1 MRFSLF
7 ERGILANST
16 TEEETSGSGLCQK
29 SIPLPSRDLAHLAI
43 AKTVGGRQSPN
54 SLTIDMAVQNRFL
67 ASRQTNLRKL
77 LKSSDAQA
85 ILVTNIVNVGYLS
98 GFTGSAGYLLVTDK
112 KFILMSDARYTS
124 QIQEECPG
132 IETEIRTADSTM
144 LDSVAKVARSLKI
157 NSMAVEAGSLTKAT
171 YDQIQ
176 QMLTTVNLVD
186 TSGWIA
192 GLRSIKDKS
201 EIETIRKSIAVNQR
215 AFQVIRSQLTAEQT
229 ELQIAH
235 NLEHQ
240 MRAFGA
246 KCCSFDP
253 IVGVGPRG
261 ALPHGK
267 PSDKN
272 IGESDFVLIDWGAQ
286 VDRYASDLTRVLVT
300 SRKIPTKLRKIYNTV
315 LKAQVAAIKKIRPG
329 VTVKAV
335 DAAARKVI
343 ENAGFGKQFGHGT
356 GHSFGLEIHET
367 PFMSPIHEGKLEA
380 NMVVTVEP
388 GIYIEGWGG
397 VRIEDDILVTRDGH
411 EVLSDLPKQLE
422 ECQVN
427 LG

>member
-1 MRFSLF
+1 
-7 ERGILANST
+7 
-16 TEEETSGSGLCQK
+16 
-29 SIPLPSRDLAHLAI
+29 
-43 AKTVGGRQSPN
+43 
-54 SLTIDMAVQNRFL
+54 MASKNRFL
-67 ASRQTNLRKL
+67 ASRQNNLRKL
-77 LKSSDAQA
+77 LKNSGAEA
-85 ILVTNIVNVGYLS
+85 MLVTNIINVGYLS
-98 GFTGSAGYLLVTDK
+98 GFTGSAGNLLVTDK
-112 KFILMSDARYTS
+112 KFILLSDARYTS

-132 IETEIRTADSTM
+132 IETEIRDAQSTL
-144 LDSVAKVARSLKI
+144 LDLVARVVQSFKIKSL
-157 NSMAVEAGSLTKAT
+157 AVEAGSLTKST
-171 YDQIQ
+171 HDQIQ
-176 QMLTTVNLVD
+176 QLLAKVDLVD

-267 PSDKN
+267 PSSKQ
-272 IGESDFVLIDWGAQ
+272 IGESGFVLIDWGAQ
-286 VDRYASDLTRVLVT
+286 VDGYASDLTRVLVT
-300 SRKIPTKLRKIYNTV
+300 SKKIPARLSKVYNTV

-329 VTVKAV
+329 VTLKAV
-335 DAAARKVI
+335 DAAARNVI
-343 ENAGFGKQFGHGT
+343 EKAGFGKQFGHGT
-356 GHSFGLEIHET
+356 GHGFGLEIHET
-367 PFMSPIHEGKLEA
+367 PFISPIHQGKLEA

>member
-1 MRFSLF
+1 M
-7 ERGILANST
+7 T
-16 TEEETSGSGLCQK
+16 TQT
-29 SIPLPSRDLAHLAI
+29 
-43 AKTVGGRQSPN
+43 
-54 SLTIDMAVQNRFL
+54 RFL
-67 ASRQTNLRKL
+67 AARQSNLRKL
-77 LKSSDAQA
+77 LRKLGADAV
-85 ILVTNIVNVGYLS
+85 LVTNIVNVGYLS
-98 GFTGSAGYLLVTDK
+98 GFTGSAGYLLITDK
-112 KFILMSDARYTS
+112 KFILLSDARYTS
-124 QIQEECPG
+124 QIQEECPEV
-132 IETEIRTADSTM
+132 ETEIRTATSTM
-144 LDSVAKVARSLKI
+144 LDSVGKVGKALKI
-157 NSMAVEAGSLTKAT
+157 KSLAVESCSLTKSL
-171 YDQIQ
+171 YDQIAAS
-176 QMLTTVNLVD
+176 LVNVSLVD

-215 AFQVIRSQLTAEQT
+215 AFQVIRSQLTGDQT

-267 PSDKN
+267 PSSKQV
-272 IGESDFVLIDWGAQ
+272 GESDFVLIDWGAQ
-286 VDRYASDLTRVLVT
+286 VDRYASDLTRILVT
-300 SRKIPTKLRKIYNTV
+300 SKKISARLNKVYNTV
-315 LKAQVAAIKKIRPG
+315 LKAQMAAIKKIRPG
-329 VTVKAV
+329 VTLQAV
-335 DAAARKVI
+335 DAAARSVI
-343 ENAGFGKQFGHGT
+343 DKAGFGKLFGHGT
-356 GHSFGLEIHET
+356 GHGFGLEIHET
-367 PFMSPIHEGKLEA
+367 PFISPIHEGKLQA

-388 GIYIEGWGG
+388 GIYIQGWGG